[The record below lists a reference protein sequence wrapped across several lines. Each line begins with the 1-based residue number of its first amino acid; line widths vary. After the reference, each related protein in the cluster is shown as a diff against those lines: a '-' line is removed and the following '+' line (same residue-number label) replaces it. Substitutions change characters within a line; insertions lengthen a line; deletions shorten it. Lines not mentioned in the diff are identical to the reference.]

1 MTFFSM
7 NEVVVHRGP
16 IQVIKGLN
24 LQIEKGDIVSLIG
37 ANGAGKTTTLWTI
50 VGLLKPSSGHVRFNG
65 ENITGLKPDDV
76 LRKGIALCPSE
87 RHLFPRMTV
96 YENLMMGAFTRRSTE
111 AVQKDLEKVF
121 LSFPRLKER
130 LSQLGA
136 TLSGGEQ
143 QMLAMAR
150 SVMGS
155 PGLLLMDEPSLGLAP
170 ILVREVGNLIRNL
183 HQGGTTIFLVEQNAL
198 LALEVSERTHVME
211 LGEVV
216 MSGRSKELAH
226 QDSIRKA
233 FLGE

>member
-1 MTFFSM
+1 MTFFAM

-16 IQVIKGLN
+16 IQVIKGLS
-24 LQIEKGDIVSLIG
+24 LQFEKGDIVSLIG

-50 VGLLKPSSGHVRFNG
+50 VGLLKPSSGNIFFDG
-65 ENITGLKPDDV
+65 ENITGLKPDEI
-76 LRKGIALCPSE
+76 LRKGIALCPAE

-96 YENLMMGAFTRRSTE
+96 YENLMMGAFTRKSKE
-111 AVQKDLEKVF
+111 AVQKDLERVF

-130 LSQLGA
+130 LNQMGA

-150 SVMGS
+150 SVMGN
-155 PGLLLMDEPSLGLAP
+155 PGLLMMDEPSLGLAP

-198 LALEVSERTHVME
+198 LALEVSEKTHVME

-216 MSGRSKELAH
+216 MSGRSKDLAH
-226 QDSIRKA
+226 QDSVRKA

>member
-1 MTFFSM
+1 MIFFGM

-16 IQVIKGLN
+16 IRVIKGLS
-24 LQIEKGDIVSLIG
+24 LQIEKDDIVSLIG

-50 VGLLKPSSGHVRFNG
+50 VGLLKPSSGNIRFDG
-65 ENITGLKPDDV
+65 EDITGLRPDQV

-87 RHLFPRMTV
+87 RHVFPRMTV
-96 YENLMMGAFTRRSTE
+96 YENLMMGAFTRKSKA

-130 LSQLGA
+130 LNQLGA

-150 SVMGS
+150 SVMGN
-155 PGLLLMDEPSLGLAP
+155 PDLLLMDEPSLGLAP
-170 ILVREVGNLIRNL
+170 ILVREVANLIRNL

-198 LALEVSERTHVME
+198 LALEVSERTYVME

-216 MSGRSKELAH
+216 LSGLSKELAH
-226 QDSIRKA
+226 QDSVRKA

>member
-1 MTFFSM
+1 MTFFAM

-16 IQVIKGLN
+16 IQVIKGLS

-65 ENITGLKPDDV
+65 ESITGQRPDEV

-96 YENLMMGAFTRRSTE
+96 YENLMMGAFTRKSR
-111 AVQKDLEKVF
+111 
-121 LSFPRLKER
+121 
-130 LSQLGA
+130 
-136 TLSGGEQ
+136 EQ

-150 SVMGS
+150 SVMGN

-170 ILVREVGNLIRNL
+170 ILVREVGNLIRSL

-198 LALEVSERTHVME
+198 LALEVSEKTYVME

-226 QDSIRKA
+226 QDSVRKA

>member
-1 MTFFSM
+1 MTFFAM

-16 IQVIKGLN
+16 IQVIKGLS

-50 VGLLKPSSGHVRFNG
+50 VGLLKLSSGSIRFDG
-65 ENITGLKPDDV
+65 ENITGLRPDEV
-76 LRKGIALCPSE
+76 LRKGIALCPAE

-96 YENLMMGAFTRRSTE
+96 YENLMMGAFTRKSKE
-111 AVQKDLEKVF
+111 AVQKDLGRVF
-121 LSFPRLKER
+121 HSFPRLKER
-130 LSQLGA
+130 LNQLGA

-150 SVMGS
+150 SVMGN

-198 LALEVSERTHVME
+198 LALEVSERTYVME

-216 MSGRSKELAH
+216 MSGSSKELAH
-226 QDSIRKA
+226 QDSVRKA